1 MTLYVMDTDHLSLFE
16 RNHPRVVE
24 RVLMVRK
31 GIVDDLF
38 TTVVTM
44 QEQLEGRLAQVR
56 RARDSVRLMLA
67 YRRLQETFGLFSDLD
82 ILNYN
87 ATADE
92 YFRGFRK
99 GGVRIGTQDL
109 RIASIALSNEGIVLT
124 RNLRDFEKVPGL
136 SIQDWSAEE

>member
-1 MTLYVMDTDHLSLFE
+1 MDTDHLSLFE
-16 RNHPRVVE
+16 RNDPRVVE

-31 GIVDDLF
+31 GMVDDLF

-56 RARDSVRLMLA
+56 RARDSARLMLA

-109 RIASIALSNEGIVLT
+109 RIALSNEGIILT

-136 SIQDWSAEE
+136 VIQDWSAEE

>member
-16 RNHPRVVE
+16 RNDPRVVE

-56 RARDSVRLMLA
+56 RARDSARLMLA

-109 RIASIALSNEGIVLT
+109 RIALSNEGIILT

-136 SIQDWSAEE
+136 VIQDWSAEE

>member
-16 RNHPRVVE
+16 RNDPRVVE

-31 GIVDDLF
+31 GMVDDLF

-56 RARDSVRLMLA
+56 RARDSARLMLA

-109 RIASIALSNEGIVLT
+109 RIALSNEGIILT

-136 SIQDWSAEE
+136 VIQDWSAEE